1 MLKRTV
7 PALALL
13 ALAACRSDPVLAPS
27 GAEAPVRAEAPRAG
41 GDAVT
46 RIYEAGLA
54 FGATRR
60 DVVRR
65 LGRPDSAHTAPSP
78 NRHDTTA
85 TDTVRYLRYRGLA
98 YIFLQPAAAAHEFL
112 LEVES
117 TAPGRPDLGPLSI
130 GRSTPADVRA
140 LLGEAGRTDT
150 VADTLALWYTRP
162 GESADD
168 MVGLFHV
175 RDTLR
180 LVRWQPYVD

>member
-1 MLKRTV
+1 MLKRTI

-13 ALAACRSDPVLAPS
+13 ALAACRNDPVLAPS
-27 GAEAPVRAEAPRAG
+27 GAEAPARS

-46 RIYEAGLA
+46 GIYEAGLA

-60 DVVRR
+60 DVTRR

-85 TDTVRYLRYRGLA
+85 TDTVRYLQYRGLA
-98 YIFLQPAAAAHEFL
+98 YIFLQPAAAEHEFL

-117 TAPGRPDLGPLSI
+117 TAPGRPDLGPILI

-140 LLGEAGRTDT
+140 RLGEAGRTDT
-150 VADTLALWYTRP
+150 AADTLALWYTRP

>member
-1 MLKRTV
+1 MLNLTI

-13 ALAACRSDPVLAPS
+13 ALAACRNDPVLAPS
-27 GAEAPVRAEAPRAG
+27 GAEAPAIS
-41 GDAVT
+41 GDAVSG
-46 RIYEAGLA
+46 IYEAGLA

-60 DVVRR
+60 DVTRR

-117 TAPGRPDLGPLSI
+117 TEPGRPDLGTILI
-130 GRSTPADVRA
+130 GRSTPAAVRA
-140 LLGEAGRTDT
+140 RLGEADRTDT
-150 VADTLALWYTRP
+150 IADTLALWYTRP
-162 GESADD
+162 GESAAD

>member
-1 MLKRTV
+1 MLNPTI

-27 GAEAPVRAEAPRAG
+27 GAEAPSRAG
-41 GDAVT
+41 APSSASAAITG
-46 RIYEAGLA
+46 IYEAGLA
-54 FGATRR
+54 FGAARR
-60 DVVRR
+60 DVTRR

-85 TDTVRYLRYRGLA
+85 TDTVRYLRYRGIA
-98 YIFLQPAAAAHEFL
+98 YIFLQPAGAAHEFL

-117 TAPGRPDLGPLSI
+117 TAPGRPDLGPLRI
-130 GRSTPADVRA
+130 GRSTPAEVRA
-140 LLGEAGRTDT
+140 RLGEAGRTDT
-150 VADTLALWYTRP
+150 VADTLALWYARP

>member
-1 MLKRTV
+1 MLNPRIS
-7 PALALL
+7 ALALL

-27 GAEAPVRAEAPRAG
+27 GADAPAG
-41 GDAVT
+41 AQAQARSGDAIT
-46 RIYEAGLA
+46 GIYEAGLA

-60 DVVRR
+60 DVTRQ
-65 LGRPDSAHTAPSP
+65 LGRPDSTHTAPSP

-85 TDTVRYLRYRGLA
+85 TDTVRYLRYRGIA
-98 YIFLQPAAAAHEFL
+98 YIFLQPAGAAHEFL

-117 TAPGRPDLGPLSI
+117 TAPGRPDLGPLRI
-130 GRSTPADVRA
+130 GRSTPAEVRA
-140 LLGEAGRTDT
+140 RLGEAGRTDT
-150 VADTLALWYTRP
+150 AADTLALWYARP